1 MDSDQ
6 TFGRKMESCDGP
18 LEAGVASAFV
28 FFRDFP
34 LNYADIKECFVGD
47 AQPEVP
53 AGHPL
58 IKV

>member
-1 MDSDQ
+1 
-6 TFGRKMESCDGP
+6 MESCDGP